1 MFGTQKIKSVEVYKH
16 MKKHIQQAV
25 KEIISQY
32 DRIDP
37 EYFNR
42 KKERYKY
49 CKDIVSVKDK
59 NKKN

>member
-1 MFGTQKIKSVEVYKH
+1 

-49 CKDIVSVKDK
+49 SKDIVSVKEK

>member
-1 MFGTQKIKSVEVYKH
+1 

-42 KKERYKY
+42 KKERYEY
-49 CKDIVSVKDK
+49 FKDIVSVKDK
-59 NKKN
+59 NKKK

>member
-1 MFGTQKIKSVEVYKH
+1 

-49 CKDIVSVKDK
+49 CKDIVSVRDK

>member
-1 MFGTQKIKSVEVYKH
+1 MLGAQKIKSVEVYKH

-25 KEIISQY
+25 KEIKSQY

-42 KKERYKY
+42 KKERYEY